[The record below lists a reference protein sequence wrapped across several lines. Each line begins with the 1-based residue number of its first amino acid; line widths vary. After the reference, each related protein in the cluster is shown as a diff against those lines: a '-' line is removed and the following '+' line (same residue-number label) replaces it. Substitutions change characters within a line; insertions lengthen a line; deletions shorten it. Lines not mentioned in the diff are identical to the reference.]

1 MQFACQPCRKSITIS
16 LSHPFDAPR
25 DSRSAFSFLNKGHRF
40 VMAET
45 LVCPKCDSP
54 IRVPAAHVGA
64 EILCPKCDELVSVSS
79 GEAGPEAVMER
90 TATAGKKSRRAAPIE
105 LDEDAPP
112 PPPKRGAFKPCPRC
126 GAEGAQRVMFTPWGS
141 FYGPALFNHVRCPE
155 CRYAYNGRSG
165 GSNLI
170 PAILFVAIPLL
181 LMAAIIGYVVLLIIP
196 RL

>member
-1 MQFACQPCRKSITIS
+1 
-16 LSHPFDAPR
+16 
-25 DSRSAFSFLNKGHRF
+25 
-40 VMAET
+40 MAET

-64 EILCPKCDELVSVSS
+64 EIVCPKCEELVSVPS
-79 GEAGPEAVMER
+79 GQVGPEAVMDGPPM
-90 TATAGKKSRRAAPIE
+90 AAGKARRPASVE

-112 PPPKRGAFKPCPRC
+112 PKRGSFKPCPRC
-126 GAEGAQRVMFTPWGS
+126 GAKGAKRVLFTPWGS

-155 CRYAYNGRSG
+155 CRHAYNGRSG

-170 PAILFVAIPLL
+170 PAILFVAVPLI
-181 LMAAIIGYVVLLIIP
+181 LMAAIIVYLAMLIIP